1 MSTVGSRSGFS
12 LQTEGWRTVLIGLT
26 ALVALGCAGTRG
38 SQVQL
43 ADKAP
48 LYVEGVPFYPQLEA
62 QCGPA
67 SLAAVLN
74 YWGKQVSPEQIA
86 HEIYVPRLKG
96 SLSLDLWRYA
106 RTQNFDATIDRGSL
120 EYLHTHLLKNEPI
133 VASLNLGYRLL
144 PLGHYLVVVGLDPD
158 ERMVIAYSGT
168 ERNSR
173 IPFDQFLSAWQK
185 TGYWALLVKPV
196 ETTQRDKKHQ
206 E

>member
-1 MSTVGSRSGFS
+1 MATVCSRPGF
-12 LQTEGWRTVLIGLT
+12 EWRALVIGLV
-26 ALVALGCAGTRG
+26 ALVALGCAGTNG
-38 SQVQL
+38 SHGQL
-43 ADKAP
+43 PDKSP

-74 YWGKQVSPEQIA
+74 YWGKEVSPEQIA
-86 HEIYVPRLKG
+86 RDIYVPRLKG

-106 RTQNFDATIDRGSL
+106 RTQNFEATIDRGSL
-120 EYLHTHLLKNEPI
+120 EYLQAHLMNNEPI

-144 PLGHYLVVVGLDPD
+144 PLGHYLVVVGLDPH

-173 IPFDQFLSAWQK
+173 IPFDQFLSAWKK

-196 ETTQRDKKHQ
+196 ETTKGESKNHG
-206 E
+206 

>member
-1 MSTVGSRSGFS
+1 MATVRAKSWVAGIPGF
-12 LQTEGWRTVLIGLT
+12 WTVLLGLT
-26 ALVALGCAGTRG
+26 VLVAVGCAGTSG
-38 SQVQL
+38 SAAQQ
-43 ADKAP
+43 ADTPP

-120 EYLHTHLLKNEPI
+120 EYLRAHLLKNEPI

-173 IPFDQFLSAWQK
+173 IPFEQFLSAWRK

-196 ETTQRDKKHQ
+196 ETTKGENKKNG
-206 E
+206 